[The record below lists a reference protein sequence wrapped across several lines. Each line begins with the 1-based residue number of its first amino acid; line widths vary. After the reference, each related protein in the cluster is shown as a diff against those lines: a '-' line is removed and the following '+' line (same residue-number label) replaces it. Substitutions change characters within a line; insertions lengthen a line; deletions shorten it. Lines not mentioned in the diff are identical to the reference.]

1 MGDEVDDLDLPFDA
15 SLKKKKKKKKP
26 FDLEAALEGSDAS
39 TPEVTA
45 AAEDAADATAVAA
58 DAAVSTLKAEDED
71 DDINLDFGG
80 LKKKKKKKKV
90 VIDLGDEDSAPAEL
104 PEAETEPIADAPVDD
119 GKILSIITWALH
131 ATHDL

>member
-45 AAEDAADATAVAA
+45 AAEDAAVAA